1 MCLEFIQGYSYC
13 LLPSYRTDQG
23 SLLRKPLYLNL
34 FEKYEEIGQV
44 NIHILIYQYNNPFF
58 QYSPVLENQNPFQI
72 NFLQKSTVDQNGVD
86 LQVDAK
92 TGEFVERE
100 LEEIEQVSIHI
111 LM

>member
-1 MCLEFIQGYSYC
+1 MCLEFIPGYSYC

-23 SLLRKPLYLNL
+23 SLLRQPLYLNL